1 MGKLVEIITATS
13 DAIRN
18 QSLDKV
24 CRAMSYEQLLE
35 ECQSLEDMR
44 HTNDNLYGKVRALFF
59 LYAIHRFHIP
69 FRPEIAEKSLIPY
82 LVSEHI
88 LNRRFEEAIDTLKE
102 RQKRLGPSLGLS
114 SALAEAYKK
123 LAFQTLADQVRKSV
137 RSIKGNQWM
146 FRIGHPSDHP
156 LRIKK
161 ELFRTE
167 KTELYPL
174 LHETTPVRMDIS
186 HSGWSDIFFLGM
198 DYPEGAKVL
207 NISIDLCI
215 QNSQVDQ
222 KPKPPVE
229 SFFRIIDEPVLR
241 LTSVDLGATVD
252 ITRLSEVFDFAKD
265 YLGLLKA
272 AIIAS
277 GLVPSAMEGV
287 DIPITQVLSQL
298 VGHDMGIELVSQVNG
313 IPKGSRLAVS
323 TNLLASLIAI
333 CMRASG
339 QTKAIIG
346 QLTEDERR
354 LVAARAILGEWLG
367 GSGGGWQDSGGVW
380 PGIKLIQGVVAGETD
395 PEFTISKGRLL
406 PNHSILEQDQVD
418 EQARKKLQNSLVLV
432 HGGMAQDVGPI
443 LEMVTEK
450 YLLRSEREWESRQE
464 AIKIYDI
471 LVEKLKKG
479 DIKGLGEF
487 TQKNFYGPIQ
497 SIIPWAT
504 NKYTELLISR
514 VKEKFG
520 DDFWGFWML
529 GGMAG
534 GGMGFIFKPEKKADG
549 QIFLKSLML
558 ALKKELEDSVP
569 FAMDPVVYDF
579 AINESGTHAS
589 LKQND
594 EALLPT
600 GYYAIRVPRILK
612 NEMQKIPISTRQELE
627 QLGVACK
634 TKTEY
639 ASFVATLFDRMIPQA
654 QTAKSHGHSLQR
666 LLEEHGF
673 DPVFHNQIKADLKN
687 GRVGLSQNRLPVNDK
702 ITDVTPK
709 DVIIPTVAELNS
721 YYTIGQKAIK
731 SGQLAIV
738 SLAGGAGS
746 RWTKG
751 AGVVKSLT
759 PYAKIQGKHRN
770 FLETHLAKNS
780 KISMECESWIPHV
793 FTTSYLT
800 DKAIKNS
807 LDRWKYYDFP
817 GSVYISEGK
826 TIGLRFVPM
835 ARDLRFEWEEM
846 PQQLLD
852 EQQQKM
858 RESLQNALINWAEQT
873 GEGTDYTD
881 NVPHQCV
888 HPVGHWYEVPNM
900 LLNGTLASM
909 LHNHPQLKYLLVHNI
924 DTLGANAD
932 PALLGLHIENGA
944 AITTEVISRN
954 LDDKGGGLANVNGK
968 VRLVEGLALPDEKI
982 EFELSYYNT
991 GTMWID
997 IDLLLFSFNLD
1008 REKIADKSLVK
1019 EEVRNMARRM
1029 PSYITIKNVKKRWGK
1044 GQEDIYPVAQFEKLW
1059 GDITALS
1066 ELQCKYVAVPRVRG
1080 QQLKEVAQLDGW
1092 LRDGSAAYLESICAW
1107 PNQV

>member
-1 MGKLVEIITATS
+1 MSKLVDIITATTDS
-13 DAIRN
+13 IRN
-18 QSLDKV
+18 QSLDAA
-24 CRAMSYEQLLE
+24 CRTMGFEQLLE
-35 ECQSLEDMR
+35 ECQSLEELWY
-44 HTNDNLYGKVRALFF
+44 TSENLYEKVRALFF
-59 LYAIHRFHIP
+59 LYAIHRFHLP
-69 FRPEIAEKSLIPY
+69 FREEITEKSLIPFI
-82 LVSEHI
+82 VNEHI
-88 LNRRFEEAIDTLKE
+88 LNRRFVEAIDILKE
-102 RQKRLGPSLGLS
+102 RQRLLGPSICLS

-123 LAFQTLADQVRKSV
+123 LAFQTLADQVRRSV
-137 RSIKGNQWM
+137 RSIRGNQWM

-161 ELFRTE
+161 ELYRTDRA
-167 KTELYPL
+167 ELYPL

-207 NISIDLCI
+207 NISIDLCV
-215 QNSQVDQ
+215 QDVQAEQ

-229 SFFRIIDEPVLR
+229 TFLRIIEEPVLR
-241 LTSVDLGATVD
+241 LTSVDLGATAD

-272 AIIAS
+272 AVIAS

-287 DIPITQVLSQL
+287 DIPISQVLSQL
-298 VGHDMGIELVSQVNG
+298 VGHGLGIELVSQVNG

-346 QLTEDERR
+346 QLSEDERR

-380 PGIKLIQGVVAGETD
+380 PGIKLIQGVVASEAD
-395 PEFTISKGRLL
+395 PEFNVSKGRLL
-406 PNHSILEQDQVD
+406 PNHTILDQNMVNIT
-418 EQARKKLQNSLVLV
+418 ARKKLQDSLVLV

-464 AIKIYDI
+464 AIRIYDA

-487 TQKNFYGPIQ
+487 THKNFYGPIQ
-497 SIIPWAT
+497 TIIPWAT
-504 NKYTELLISR
+504 NKYTELIISG
-514 VKEKFG
+514 VTEKFG
-520 DDFWGFWML
+520 SDFWGFWML

-534 GGMGFIFKPEKKADG
+534 GGMGFIFNPEKKAEG

-558 ALKKELEDSVP
+558 TLKKELEDSVA

-579 AINESGTHAS
+579 AINEFGTIATLNQAGES
-589 LKQND
+589 
-594 EALLPT
+594 LLPT
-600 GYYAIRVPRILK
+600 GYYAIRVPQILK
-612 NEMQKIPISTRQELE
+612 NEMHKIPISIRQELE
-627 QLGVACK
+627 QLGIACK
-634 TKTEY
+634 SKSEY
-639 ASFVATLFDRMIPQA
+639 ASFVATLFDRMIPQVQA
-654 QTAKSHGHSLQR
+654 AKGPEHTLQQ
-666 LLEEHGF
+666 LLEAQGF
-673 DPVFHNQIKADLKN
+673 DPIFHNQLKADLKN
-687 GRVGLSQNRLPVNDK
+687 GRIGLSQNRLPVNDK
-702 ITDVTPK
+702 ITDVTPN
-709 DVIIPTVAELNS
+709 DVIIPQPSELTT
-721 YYTIGQKAIK
+721 YYNIGQEAIK

-759 PYAKIQGKHRN
+759 PFAKIHGKHRN
-770 FLETHLAKNS
+770 FLETHLAKNT
-780 KISMECESWIPHV
+780 KISMECDSWIPHV

-800 DKAIKNS
+800 DKAIKSS
-807 LDRWKYYDFP
+807 LERWKYYGFQ

-835 ARDLRFEWEEM
+835 TRDLRFEWEEM
-846 PQQLLD
+846 PQQILD
-852 EQQQKM
+852 EQQQKL
-858 RESLQNALINWAEQT
+858 RESLQNAMINWAEQT
-873 GEGTDYTD
+873 GEGSDYID
-881 NVPHQCV
+881 NAPHQCV

-900 LLNGTLASM
+900 LLNGTLASI
-909 LHNHPQLKYLLVHNI
+909 LFNHRQLKYLLVHNI

-932 PALLGLHIENGA
+932 PAMLGLHIAHGA
-944 AITTEVISRN
+944 ALTAEVISRN
-954 LDDKGGGLANVNGK
+954 LDDKGGGLASVNGK

-982 EFELSYYNT
+982 EFDLSYYNT
-991 GTMWID
+991 NTMWID
-997 IDLLLFSFNLD
+997 IDLLLASFNLD
-1008 REKIADKSLVK
+1008 REKIADKLLVK

-1059 GDITALS
+1059 GDVTALS
-1066 ELQCKYVAVPRVRG
+1066 ELRCKYVVVPRFRG

-1092 LRDGSAAYLESICAW
+1092 LRDGSAVYLESICDW
-1107 PNQV
+1107 CD